1 MRITDQQR
9 SILKGTLLKYFG
21 RSSLLQLFGSR
32 VDDVARGGDIDI
44 YIEPEIT
51 QADEVV
57 EAKLCALVEL
67 HKLLGDQK
75 IDLVINRKVGKRLPI
90 YDIAKQSGV
99 LL

>member
-1 MRITDQQR
+1 MRINDQQR
-9 SILKGTLLKYFG
+9 LILKQTLLKYFG
-21 RSSLLQLFGSR
+21 SASLLQLFGSR
-32 VDDVARGGDIDI
+32 VSDASKGGDIDI

-51 QADEVV
+51 QPDEIV

-75 IDLVINRKVGKRLPI
+75 IDLVINRKIGKQLPI
-90 YDIAKQSGV
+90 YEIAKQSGV

>member
-1 MRITDQQR
+1 MRISDQQR
-9 SILKGTLLKYFG
+9 LILKQTLLKYFG
-21 RSSLLQLFGSR
+21 ETSLIQLFGSR
-32 VDDVARGGDIDI
+32 VNDAIKGGDIDI

-51 QADEVV
+51 QPNEVV

-75 IDLVINRKVGKRLPI
+75 IDLVINRKVGKPLPI
-90 YDIAKQSGV
+90 YEIAKKSGI

>member
-1 MRITDQQR
+1 MRINDQQR
-9 SILKGTLLKYFG
+9 LILKQTLLKYFG
-21 RSSLLQLFGSR
+21 SSSLLQLFGSR
-32 VDDVARGGDIDI
+32 VNDASKGGDIDI

-51 QADEVV
+51 QPDEVV

-75 IDLVINRKVGKRLPI
+75 IDLVINRKVGKQLPI
-90 YDIAKQSGV
+90 YEIAKQSGV